1 MVNEQPGQSWVP
13 PTAPDTAPPPPSA
26 PPSFASAPPAA
37 PPGYAAPGAVPPGAA
52 PPGYAAPGA
61 APPGYEA
68 GPPPGYGPPPPGAYA
83 QPYSAPPPAD
93 PGESAR
99 GRRALVIVA
108 SVLGGLAVL
117 GTVVTL
123 LAVFVVVPKMR
134 ESSPDWLTE
143 NAVARLE
150 RSAALRY
157 RGSFVDDAGRAV
169 ELDATVG
176 ADRMAGSLRVDGNR
190 TEFVSSE
197 SMTYLKGTAGFWNTT
212 DPVVA
217 GAYADRWVQLD
228 GNPLRLALSSFLPP
242 AKIAESVGELTL
254 SGENKLKIA
263 GKRTVGGVR
272 AAKIP
277 VKEGGAIYVGLAK
290 PYRLVRLEGPAV
302 TGTFDS
308 RSTNRDFR
316 FDVDEVSKSGLAA
329 ATKDLTKVAAS
340 AVDPDKPAT
349 LPAAYVVEELVD
361 RPQDECGMVSCTIQ
375 VKVKNIYGPAR
386 PGAKHL
392 LIAMVWDGRGDTG
405 KILSR
410 CETVL
415 KPMPIDKVTPVTCV
429 ASDPR
434 WARWVRNSS
443 SEWYSFNAVTFNPG
457 WDGAT
462 SATLVD
468 LIERQT
474 DVEYMS
480 IAVEQGGGLG
490 LQTLSRLLKY
500 PGMKAADAAEIVRR
514 AADVDQLDVVYAYV
528 ASGRAA
534 NPAALK
540 AFLGDVQTDTADLA
554 ATRKHAETLRT
565 AVERTKTGS
574 GPVKLGG

>member
-26 PPSFASAPPAA
+26 PPSFASPPPTA
-37 PPGYAAPGAVPPGAA
+37 PGYGPPPGAV
-52 PPGYAAPGA
+52 
-61 APPGYEA
+61 
-68 GPPPGYGPPPPGAYA
+68 PPPGYGPPPAGPYA
-83 QPYSAPPPAD
+83 QPYGAPPPAGQAPPAD
-93 PGESAR
+93 PAASAR

-157 RGSFVDDAGRAV
+157 RGSFVDDAGRTV

-176 ADRMAGSLRVDGNR
+176 ADRMAGSVRVGGHRADFLANSG
-190 TEFVSSE
+190 T
-197 SMTYLKGTAGFWNTT
+197 TYVRGTVAFWNTT
-212 DPVVA
+212 DPTSA
-217 GAYADRWVQLD
+217 GVYADRWVQLD
-228 GNPLRLALSSFLPP
+228 GNPLRMAVGTVLRP
-242 AKIAESVGELTL
+242 AAIAESVGELTL
-254 SGENKLKIA
+254 SGEQKLKIA
-263 GKRTVGGVR
+263 GKQTVGGMR

-277 VKEGGAIYVGLAK
+277 AKEGGAIYVGLTK
-290 PYRLVRLEGPAV
+290 PYRLVRIEGPAV
-302 TGTFDS
+302 TGLVDS
-308 RSTNRDFR
+308 TSRHRDFR
-316 FDVDEVSKSGLAA
+316 FDVEE
-329 ATKDLTKVAAS
+329 AS
-340 AVDPDKPAT
+340 AAELSDAAKEMPKAVSGAIDPDKPET
-349 LPAAYVVEELVD
+349 LPAAYVVEEIVD
-361 RPQDECGMVSCTIQ
+361 NDNSECGAVSCTIQ
-375 VKVKNIYGPAR
+375 TKVKNVHGPAR

-392 LIAMVWDGRGDTG
+392 LIVAVWDGRGDTG

-410 CETVL
+410 CQTVL
-415 KPMPIDKVTPVTCV
+415 KPMPTDKISPVTCV

-434 WARWVRNSS
+434 WARWARSS
-443 SEWYSFNAVTFNPG
+443 SSGWYSYNALTFNPG
-457 WDGAT
+457 WDGTTPA
-462 SATLVD
+462 SLID

-474 DVEYMS
+474 SFEHIASAVEY
-480 IAVEQGGGLG
+480 GGGLG
-490 LQTLSRLLKY
+490 AQTLSRLLRY
-500 PGMKAADAAEIVRR
+500 PGAKAADSAEIVRL
-514 AADVDQLDVVYAYV
+514 AADVGQLDVVYAYV
-528 ASGRAA
+528 ASGRVA
-534 NPAALK
+534 NQAGLL
-540 AFLGDVQTDTADLA
+540 AFLRDMDREHVELA